1 MMEEFQLKQK
11 QVLSPDLWFCGDP
24 HMAYGGFFQRGPDIG
39 VYTVPPMLRGAWNSS
54 LRRTARDRRSD
65 CLLFPI
71 LFLCE
76 TVIF

>member
-39 VYTVPPMLRGAWNSS
+39 VYTVPPMLRGA
-54 LRRTARDRRSD
+54 
-65 CLLFPI
+65 
-71 LFLCE
+71 
-76 TVIF
+76 